1 MRHRVSGKKLGRDT
15 KHRIA
20 LFKNLAR
27 ALILHGTVTT
37 TEIKGKQLKRLADKL
52 VTTAK
57 PGDMAARRNLHS
69 YFGKRDIVNTLVDR
83 VAPAMTKR
91 TSGFTTIEKVGIRVG
106 DNTQMVT
113 ISWVDMPESLG
124 SFANPNP
131 APKKDKPKAAK
142 PAKAEKK
149 AAPVKKEAEAK
160 PAAKAEKAPA
170 KKVAKKPA
178 APKVAKKATKK

>member
-37 TEIKGKQLKRLADKL
+37 TEVKGKGLKSLADRL
-52 VTTAK
+52 VSTAK
-57 PGDMAARRNLHS
+57 GEPLNARRVLHR

-83 VAPAMTKR
+83 VAPVMADR
-91 TSGFTTIEKVGIRVG
+91 TSGFTKIEKVGIRVG
-106 DNTQMVT
+106 DNTPMVT
-113 ISWVDMPESLG
+113 ISWVNQPESVG

-131 APKKDKPKAAK
+131 TARPAKAKK
-142 PAKAEKK
+142 PAVKAEKK
-149 AAPVKKEAEAK
+149 VTPAKTEVAEKKETKSEK
-160 PAAKAEKAPA
+160 VEKKAVAP
-170 KKVAKKPA
+170 
-178 APKVAKKATKK
+178 KKATTKKTK

>member
-15 KHRIA
+15 KHRVA

-37 TEIKGKQLKRLADKL
+37 TEIKGKELKRLADKL

-57 PGDMAARRNLHS
+57 PADMAARRNLHS

-83 VAPAMTKR
+83 VVPAMSDR
-91 TSGFTTIEKVGIRVG
+91 TSGFTRIEKVGIRVG
-106 DNTQMVT
+106 DNTPMVT
-113 ISWVDMPESLG
+113 ITWVNMPETVG
-124 SFANPNP
+124 SFANPTP
-131 APKKDKPKAAK
+131 AAK

-149 AAPVKKEAEAK
+149 AEATKKEDK
-160 PAAKAEKAPA
+160 PAAKAEKAPKA
-170 KKVAKKPA
+170 EKKTA
-178 APKVAKKATKK
+178 APKKTAAKKTAKK

>member
-37 TEIKGKQLKRLADKL
+37 TEIKGKELKRLADKL
-52 VTTAK
+52 VTSAK
-57 PGDMAARRNLHS
+57 PADVAARRILHS

-83 VAPAMTKR
+83 VVPVMTDR
-91 TSGFTTIEKVGIRVG
+91 TSGFTRIEKVGIRVG
-106 DNTQMVT
+106 DNTPMVT
-113 ISWVDMPESLG
+113 VSWVNMPEGLG
-124 SFANPNP
+124 SLTNPTP
-131 APKKDKPKAAK
+131 AAKNDKPKAAK

-149 AAPVKKEAEAK
+149 AEATKTETVEKKEAK
-160 PAAKAEKAPA
+160 PAT
-170 KKVAKKPA
+170 KKA
-178 APKVAKKATKK
+178 APKAKKAAALKKAAKK